1 MIRATTLFLGTIAF
15 TETGLQL
22 PQGLALSRDISS
34 QSIDEVWQIID
45 RRYVDGS
52 FNKNDW
58 QGIRRQYLGR
68 NYTDKEQSYTA
79 IREMLKKLGDPYTRF
94 MNPQEFKA
102 FKDAASGQ
110 LVGVGMYLSIDE
122 ITKALLVD
130 NPIEGHAAAQ
140 AGILSQDII
149 LKIGGKSTQ
158 GMDTNTAAQLIR
170 GSAGTTVTL
179 TLQRGEKITEYRL
192 VRQQIE
198 IHPVAAQYRPNERI
212 GYVRLKQFS
221 ATAAVEMRQSIQSL
235 ESQGARGYILD
246 LRSNPGGLFYSA
258 IDIARMLMNNGKIV
272 STKLRQ
278 GADDLKS
285 ANQTAIIPSKPIVVL
300 VDSGSA
306 SSSEILA
313 GALQDNNRAQ
323 LIGMKTFGKGLV
335 QSIHNL
341 SGGAGMTVT
350 VAKYYTPNGTDINR
364 KGIQPDLEVKVTKP
378 QMQMLRQD
386 QTKIATSVDFQYVKA
401 LQLLTAK
408 IATTN
413 GSPATQNQ

>member
-1 MIRATTLFLGTIAF
+1 MTLACGTIAP
-15 TETGLQL
+15 TGTGLQL
-22 PQGLALSRDISS
+22 LQELAVAKDISP
-34 QSIDEVWQIID
+34 QLIDEVWQIID

-68 NYTDKEQSYTA
+68 NYTDKEQSYAA

-102 FKDAASGQ
+102 FKDATSGQ
-110 LVGVGMYLSIDE
+110 LVGVGMYLSVDE
-122 ITKALLVD
+122 TTKALLVD

-140 AGILSQDII
+140 AGIIAQDII
-149 LKIGGKSTQ
+149 LKIDGKSTQ

-170 GSAGTTVTL
+170 GQAGTTVSL

-198 IHPVAAQYRPNERI
+198 IHPVEAQYRPKEGI
-212 GYVRLKQFS
+212 GYIRLKQFS
-221 ATAAVEMRQSIQSL
+221 ATAAVEMRQSIQTL

-278 GADDLKS
+278 GADELKS
-285 ANQTAIIPSKPIVVL
+285 ANQTAIILTKPIVVL

-313 GALQDNNRAQ
+313 GALHDNNRAQ
-323 LIGMKTFGKGLV
+323 LVGTKTFGKGLV
-335 QSIHNL
+335 QSVHALN
-341 SGGAGMTVT
+341 GGAGMTVT
-350 VAKYYTPNGTDINR
+350 VAKYYTPNGTDINH
-364 KGIQPDLEVKVTKP
+364 KGIQPDLEVQVTKP
-378 QMQMLRQD
+378 QMQILRQD
-386 QTKIATSVDFQYVKA
+386 KTKIATPVDLQYVKA
-401 LQLLTAK
+401 LQLLIAK
-408 IATTN
+408 IATNN
-413 GSPATQNQ
+413 GSPFAQN